1 MTKQNNELARLVE
14 PVHAE
19 LILSPAMQ
27 AQTLVD
33 RATVEEIVKRQV
45 AEMLT
50 KSETAVF
57 EPFFRSRQ
65 VAYELRRLQSIPEQR
80 VHAVRF
86 ERFGCMVCKRE
97 DKGHGGL
104 GMCET
109 CYNRESQLR
118 KRLLREVIKAYDA
131 GRRI

>member
-1 MTKQNNELARLVE
+1 MPKQNKELAQRAE

-27 AQTLVD
+27 SQTLVD
-33 RATVEEIVKRQV
+33 RATIEKLVEQQV
-45 AEMLT
+45 AEMLA

-65 VAYELRRLQSIPEQR
+65 VAHELRRLRSIPEQR
-80 VHAVRF
+80 VHALRF
-86 ERFGCMVCKRE
+86 ERHGCMVCKRD

-118 KRLLREVIKAYDA
+118 KRLFREVIKAYDA

>member
-1 MTKQNNELARLVE
+1 MPKQNKELPKRIE

-45 AEMLT
+45 AEMLA

-65 VAYELRRLQSIPEQR
+65 VAHELRRLQSIPEQR
-80 VHAVRF
+80 VHPLRY
-86 ERFGCMVCKRE
+86 ERHGCMVCKRD

-118 KRLLREVIKAYDA
+118 KRLLRELIKAYDA

>member
-1 MTKQNNELARLVE
+1 MTKQEPNSE
-14 PVHAE
+14 PVRAE

-27 AQTLVD
+27 SQTLLD
-33 RATVEEIVKRQV
+33 QATIEKLVERQV
-45 AEMLT
+45 AETLA

-57 EPFFRSRQ
+57 EPFFRNRQ
-65 VAYELRRLQSIPEQR
+65 VAYALRRLQSIPEQR
-80 VHAVRF
+80 VHALRY
-86 ERFGCMVCKRE
+86 ERHGCMICKRD

-104 GMCET
+104 GMCGT

-118 KRLLREVIKAYDA
+118 KKLLKELIEAYDA